1 MGQTDPPCI
10 LNSKGVRGLG
20 PKQAATAELWRAYQ
34 PPPAVSI
41 WVGPA
46 DRTLWALL
54 LKLPPRLT
62 RLEPVL
68 ALTLKKLF

>member
-1 MGQTDPPCI
+1 MGQTVPPCI

-20 PKQAATAELWRAYQ
+20 PKQAATVELWRAYQ
-34 PPPAVSI
+34 PPAGSI

-54 LKLPPRLT
+54 LKLPLRLT